1 MKTNQLM
8 EVKIGKGVLH
18 IEHKTQMGN
27 MDELWELGNV
37 YRVDQGLDPLSKTKK
52 TRYLRTIALKEYV
65 NALEKRKGMETT
77 EFTKDATAT
86 SSKLFK
92 VKKAA
97 HKSSTFAHLYILID
111 MAMNLS
117 AEFKLDVVDT
127 FINAKILK
135 IRDDGGDSY
144 KEMSRVLDITLNAKD
159 HQALMQKVSMA
170 IRHKIFGKTYDQTG
184 RMIYIPDI
192 WNTKYVNAQQL
203 KQRDDIQN
211 FVANAA
217 QAGLLTNYEQVIKI
231 IQSFNTK

>member
-18 IEHKTQMGN
+18 IEHKTQMGD

-37 YRVDQGLDPLSKTKK
+37 YRVDQGLEPLSKAKK
-52 TRYLRTIALKEYV
+52 TRYLRTVALKEYV
-65 NALEKRKGMETT
+65 NALEKRKGMEIT
-77 EFTKDATAT
+77 EFTKDVTAT

-111 MAMNLS
+111 MAMSLS

-135 IRDDGGDSY
+135 IRDDSGDSY
-144 KEMSRVLDITLNAKD
+144 KEMSRVLNITLNAKN
-159 HQALMQKVSMA
+159 HGIIMQKISVA
-170 IRHKIFGKTYDQTG
+170 IRNKIFGKTYNQSG
-184 RMIYIPDI
+184 KMIFIPDI
-192 WNTKYVNAQQL
+192 WNTRHVNAQQL

-211 FVANAA
+211 FVTNAA
-217 QAGLLTNYEQVIKI
+217 QAGFLNDYEQVIKT
-231 IQSFNTK
+231 IQSFNIK